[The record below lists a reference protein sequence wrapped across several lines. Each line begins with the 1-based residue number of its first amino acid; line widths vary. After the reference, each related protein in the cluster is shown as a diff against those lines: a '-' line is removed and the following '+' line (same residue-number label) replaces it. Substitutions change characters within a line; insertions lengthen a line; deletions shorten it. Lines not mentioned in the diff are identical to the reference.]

1 MSIGFYDLLDIF
13 CNILIFSASNFISNF
28 IRYFLHPSNLSAMK
42 KVILT
47 VQVHDEKSKQ
57 KALMAVSA
65 LQGVD
70 SISMDM
76 KDKKL
81 TVIGDIDPVNIVSKL
96 RKHYPT
102 EIVSVG
108 PAKEPEKKKEEP
120 KKEEPKKD
128 EKKKDEAAE
137 LLKLY
142 QAYNPYMT
150 QHYYV
155 RSVEEDPNGCVI
167 C

>member
-1 MSIGFYDLLDIF
+1 MY
-13 CNILIFSASNFISNF
+13 C
-28 IRYFLHPSNLSAMK
+28 
-42 KVILT
+42 T
-47 VQVHDEKSKQ
+47 V
-57 KALMAVSA
+57 
-65 LQGVD
+65 GVD

-81 TVIGDIDPVNIVSKL
+81 TVIGDIDPVCIVSKL

-102 EIVSVG
+102 EILSVG

-128 EKKKDEAAE
+128 EKKKDDVAE
-137 LLKLY
+137 LVKLY
-142 QAYNPYMT
+142 QTYNPYMT
-150 QHYYV
+150 QQYYV